1 MATRKF
7 SSNGNTDPDITAQAR
22 ETIGAVNAVASP
34 QPVKS
39 PDKSKVPLHT
49 IAVRINEVDYNRLNS
64 LFTAQGTNLAAA
76 GKAAIF
82 YLAEQVDSGKLSIP
96 NGVIVHNQVRA

>member
-1 MATRKF
+1 MATRKE
-7 SSNGNTDPDITAQAR
+7 TALDMTQVQ
-22 ETIGAVNAVASP
+22 ETVMAVNAAAT
-34 QPVKS
+34 KTK
-39 PDKSKVPLHT
+39 PDKSKVPLRT

-82 YLAEQVDSGKLSIP
+82 HLAEQVEAGSLSIP
-96 NGVIVHNQVRA
+96 NGVIYHNQG